1 MAGANMRAREIMEID
16 QVRHHNTQNY
26 AMQGRTPYE
35 IKSRKVSNDPRDY
48 DFSPTDAGI
57 EGQLYSQVDK
67 KLKPIASKLG
77 VLKRHAGNKSLFQQI
92 LDKEKHVQ
100 RAIDA

>member
-1 MAGANMRAREIMEID
+1 MRAREIMEIE
-16 QVRHHNTQNY
+16 VKHHNTQNY

-35 IKSRKVSNDPRDY
+35 VKSRKVSNDPRDY

-57 EGQLYSQVDK
+57 EGQLHSQVDR

-77 VLKRHAGNKSLFQQI
+77 VLKRHAKDKSLFQQI
-92 LDKEKHVQ
+92 LDKETYIQ